1 MTGRCAGSSVKHKS
15 RRSFDRRTPWISTIS
30 ASPTTDRFYYVMELL
45 DGFDLDTL
53 VRRFGPVPAARAIAF
68 LRQICHSLNEAESYG
83 LVHRDMKPANI
94 VVCRYGA
101 DDDFIKVLDFGI
113 AKGTNG
119 MLDTIALT
127 RDELFR
133 GTPAFIAPEQVIGNT
148 VDGRA
153 DLYAVGCVA
162 YWLLTGELV
171 FTGHN
176 AMKVMLDHAHRA
188 PLPPSARSE
197 QAIPPELDRIVL
209 DCLAKNPD
217 DRPQTAKELAARL
230 SAVPGA
236 DDWTEA
242 LAREWWNTHH
252 AETRVSKAEDFTPGL
267 TETVSNGSC

>member
-1 MTGRCAGSSVKHKS
+1 MTGPLAGKNILVTGGTGSLGQAV
-15 RRSFDRRTPWISTIS
+15 
-30 ASPTTDRFYYVMELL
+30 
-45 DGFDLDTL
+45 
-53 VRRFGPVPAARAIAF
+53 VRR
-68 LRQICHSLNEAESYG
+68 
-83 LVHRDMKPANI
+83 
-94 VVCRYGA
+94 
-101 DDDFIKVLDFGI
+101 
-113 AKGTNG
+113 
-119 MLDTIALT
+119 
-127 RDELFR
+127 
-133 GTPAFIAPEQVIGNT
+133 
-148 VDGRA
+148 
-153 DLYAVGCVA
+153 
-162 YWLLTGELV
+162 LLTGELV